1 MNNQDLRSQTARLR
15 DILLSEKDLLLTGR
29 AREAAALLPVKMEA
43 MQDIE
48 AFLESRDPNSLPIE
62 HRADMELIV
71 RLSKE
76 NSAHFEAIRNGLR
89 HAIDRLES
97 MHGSAY
103 VGSYA
108 QNGSKVPFTEVAGQF
123 RRKA

>member
-1 MNNQDLRSQTARLR
+1 MPD
-15 DILLSEKDLLLTGR
+15 
-29 AREAAALLPVKMEA
+29 KMDA

-48 AFLESRDPNSLPIE
+48 AFLADREPNSLPAA
-62 HRADMELIV
+62 HRTDMEEIV
-71 RLSKE
+71 RLSRE

-89 HAIDRLES
+89 HAIERLES

-108 QNGSKVPFTEVAGQF
+108 QNGTKIPFTEVTGQF